1 MKTVVRGLSTAMA
14 YVLIGLLHVWRTLIS
29 PLYGDVCRY
38 YPSCSAYGLEA
49 VRTHGPWR
57 GSWLTARRLAR
68 CVPWAKTRGFDPVP
82 SVAHD
87 RREPVVGL
95 TETQPQ
101 SPEDLVRV
109 SADPPNRGA

>member
-1 MKTVVRGLSTAMA
+1 MSGPSVLRGGLDKLDHLIAA
-14 YVLIGLLHVWRTLIS
+14 VLIGLLHVWRTLVS

-49 VRTHGPWR
+49 VKTHGPWR

-68 CVPWAKTRGFDPVP
+68 CVPWAKTRGSDPVP
-82 SVAHD
+82 APKNVRD
-87 RREPVVGL
+87 
-95 TETQPQ
+95 
-101 SPEDLVRV
+101 PEDLVRV

>member
-1 MKTVVRGLSTAMA
+1 MNAAVRVVRGGLGKLDHVVAA
-14 YVLIGLLHVWRTLIS
+14 VLIGLLHVWRTLVS

-49 VRTHGPWR
+49 VKTHGPWR

-82 SVAHD
+82 
-87 RREPVVGL
+87 
-95 TETQPQ
+95 TKT
-101 SPEDLVRV
+101 PEDLVRV
-109 SADPPNRGA
+109 SADSPNRGA

>member
-1 MKTVVRGLSTAMA
+1 MT
-14 YVLIGLLHVWRTLIS
+14 YVLVGLLHVWRTLIS

-38 YPSCSAYGLEA
+38 YPSCSEYALEA
-49 VRTHGPWR
+49 VRSHGPWR

-82 SVAHD
+82 PVA
-87 RREPVVGL
+87 PVG
-95 TETQPQ
+95 TRPEN
-101 SPEDLVRV
+101 PEDLVRV

>member
-1 MKTVVRGLSTAMA
+1 MSTAVRVA
-14 YVLIGLLHVWRTLIS
+14 RGGLDKINLLVAAVLIGLLHVWRTLVS

-49 VRTHGPWR
+49 VKTHGPWR

-82 SVAHD
+82 TPKKS
-87 RREPVVGL
+87 RRD
-95 TETQPQ
+95 
-101 SPEDLVRV
+101 PEDLVRV
-109 SADPPNRGA
+109 SADSPNRGA

>member
-1 MKTVVRGLSTAMA
+1 MTRARRVVRGGLDKLDHLVAA
-14 YVLIGLLHVWRTLIS
+14 ILIGLLHVWRTLIS

-49 VRTHGPWR
+49 VKTHGPWR

-82 SVAHD
+82 PPKNPRD
-87 RREPVVGL
+87 
-95 TETQPQ
+95 
-101 SPEDLVRV
+101 PEDLVRV
-109 SADPPNRGA
+109 SADSRQRGA

>member
-1 MKTVVRGLSTAMA
+1 MSAAVRVVRGGLDKLDHLIGA
-14 YVLIGLLHVWRTLIS
+14 VLVGLLHVWRTLIS

-49 VRTHGPWR
+49 VKTHGPWR

-82 SVAHD
+82 S
-87 RREPVVGL
+87 
-95 TETQPQ
+95 
-101 SPEDLVRV
+101 PENVKTLKTTSVQ
-109 SADPPNRGA
+109 ADAPTRGA

>member
-1 MKTVVRGLSTAMA
+1 MSFVRGGLDKLDHLVAA
-14 YVLIGLLHVWRTLIS
+14 VLIGLLHVWRTLIS

-49 VRTHGPWR
+49 VKTHGPWR

-82 SVAHD
+82 MK
-87 RREPVVGL
+87 
-95 TETQPQ
+95 T
-101 SPEDLVRV
+101 PEDLVRV
-109 SADPPNRGA
+109 SADSPNRGA

>member
-1 MKTVVRGLSTAMA
+1 MSTAVRVVRGGLDKINLLVAS
-14 YVLIGLLHVWRTLIS
+14 VLIGLLHVWRTLIS

-49 VRTHGPWR
+49 VKTHGPWR

-82 SVAHD
+82 TKT
-87 RREPVVGL
+87 P
-95 TETQPQ
+95 
-101 SPEDLVRV
+101 DLVRV
-109 SADPPNRGA
+109 SADSPNRGA

>member
-1 MKTVVRGLSTAMA
+1 MSTAVRVVRGGVDKLNHLVAA
-14 YVLIGLLHVWRTLIS
+14 VLIGLLHVWRTLIS

-49 VRTHGPWR
+49 VKTHGPWR

-82 SVAHD
+82 SPTKFSRD
-87 RREPVVGL
+87 
-95 TETQPQ
+95 
-101 SPEDLVRV
+101 PEDLVRV
-109 SADPPNRGA
+109 SADSPNRGA